1 MMDELKWD
9 VLTEVY
15 GRMEAEGIKSLLE
28 AEGIQVELIQEAAG
42 RIYAVT
48 VDGLGRVQIFVPK
61 KQLQEAREW
70 LKIYREGQKDTED

>member
-1 MMDELKWD
+1 MDELKWD

-70 LKIYREGQKDTED
+70 LKIYREGQADEEK

>member
-1 MMDELKWD
+1 MDELKWEK
-9 VLTEVY
+9 LTEVY
-15 GRMEAEGIKSLLE
+15 GRMEAEGLKSLLE

-61 KQLQEAREW
+61 EQLNEAKEW
-70 LKIYREGQKDTED
+70 LRIYREGLADEKE